1 MNNYYEL
8 LGVSNNSSNDE
19 IKKAWRSMSL
29 KYHPDRN
36 KTNEAVD
43 MIRKINEAYEVL
55 GDKFKRSQ
63 YDMQMNGMG
72 IFGGLGGLGGIFQ
85 GKNMG
90 NNVEVHNMDD
100 IFNSLFSGMGGMQ
113 GMAGMAGM
121 GEGGP
126 EIHIFNGGF
135 GSDLLNRLQKP
146 TPIIKNIEISL
157 ENSYFGCVC
166 EKEIEIWVVNGN
178 KKIYEKKYLEITIPP
193 GISDN
198 EIIILRERG
207 NEINENSKG
216 DVKIIVSILP
226 DERFTREGLDLVY
239 KKRLT
244 LKEAL
249 CGFDFE
255 LEHLNKQKF
264 LFNNKNKKI
273 IISEGYRKTIPELGF
288 RKESNYGNLIL
299 EFSIKFPESL
309 SEDQI
314 SNLEK
319 IL

>member
-1 MNNYYEL
+1 MSNYYEL

-43 MIRKINEAYEVL
+43 MIRRINEAYEVL

-72 IFGGLGGLGGIFQ
+72 LFGGLGGLGGMFQ

-113 GMAGMAGM
+113 GMAGMTGM

-146 TPIIKNIEISL
+146 APIIKNIEISL
-157 ENSYFGCVC
+157 ENSYFGCVY

-198 EIIILRERG
+198 EIIILRETG

-255 LEHLNKQKF
+255 LQHINKQKF

-299 EFSIKFPESL
+299 EFSIKYPESL